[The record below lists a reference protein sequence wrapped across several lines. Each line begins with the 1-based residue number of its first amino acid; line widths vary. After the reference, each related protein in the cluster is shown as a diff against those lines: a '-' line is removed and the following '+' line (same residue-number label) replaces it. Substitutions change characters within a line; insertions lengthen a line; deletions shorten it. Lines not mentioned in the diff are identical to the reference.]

1 VLGAP
6 DISGA
11 RAAEGSERDDG
22 AHIARNRWVRPANGS
37 AVRGAHLTVH
47 LGATWLGILLSAAAA
62 AYAIA
67 VLVADLPRRRSW
79 PAAEDGA
86 TPPVT
91 ILKPLCGAEPGLYEN
106 LRSFCNQT
114 YPRFQIVF
122 GVADSADPAVDVVQR
137 LRREFTDVDIQLA
150 INRRQ
155 HGSSRKVSNL
165 INMMP
170 FARHDYLIIAD
181 SDVRVTPSY
190 LRQIVPPLL
199 HAGVGIVTC
208 AYRGKPRQG
217 LWSLF
222 GSLFINDW
230 FIPSVRV
237 AAMLGSS
244 AFAFGATIAIRR
256 ETLAAIGGFHS
267 MANQLADD
275 YRLGELTRR
284 LGLRTVLADVVV
296 ETCVDEGGLGT
307 LVSHELRW
315 LRTIRA
321 VRPVG
326 FSLLFVTFGF
336 PLAAL
341 GTVLARG
348 AWPAAGLSAITCVAR
363 AALYWRA
370 STSSAASGSVLRLFV
385 LPLRDLLSVALWGWS
400 FTSSRVYWRGF
411 QFRILR
417 DGSVLPVARRTVQHQ
432 ARIPAATGKVDG
444 ALGGFGTADRTRRR
458 RSANRRRREPFP
470 GRR

>member
-1 VLGAP
+1 V
-6 DISGA
+6 
-11 RAAEGSERDDG
+11 
-22 AHIARNRWVRPANGS
+22 
-37 AVRGAHLTVH
+37 
-47 LGATWLGILLSAAAA
+47 TWLGIILCAAAA

-67 VLVADLPRRRSW
+67 VLVADLPRRRFRSA
-79 PAAEDGA
+79 PEDGT

-91 ILKPLCGAEPGLYEN
+91 IMKPLCGAEPGLYEN
-106 LRSFCNQT
+106 LRSFCNQA

-137 LRREFTDVDIQLA
+137 LRREFTDVHIQLA
-150 INRRQ
+150 VNRRQ

-181 SDVRVTPSY
+181 SDVRVTPGY
-190 LRQIVPPLL
+190 LRQIVQPLL
-199 HAGVGIVTC
+199 DAGVGIVTC
-208 AYRGKPRQG
+208 AYRGRPRQRS

-256 ETLAAIGGFHS
+256 ETLTEIGGFHS
-267 MANQLADD
+267 MADQLADD

-284 LGLRTVLADVVV
+284 LGLRTVLSDVVV
-296 ETCVDEGGLGT
+296 ETCVDERGLGT

-326 FSLLFVTFGF
+326 YSLLFVTFGF

-341 GTVLARG
+341 GTFLARG
-348 AWPAAGLSAITCVAR
+348 AWPAAGLLAITSVAR
-363 AALYWRA
+363 VALYWRV
-370 STSSAASGSVLRLFV
+370 SRSSAPSSSVLRLFV
-385 LPLRDLLSVALWGWS
+385 LPLRDLLSVALWSWS

-411 QFRILR
+411 QFQILG
-417 DGSVLPVARRTVQHQ
+417 DGSVLPAAKRSAQHQ

-444 ALGGFGTADRTRRR
+444 ALGGFGTADRVRRR
-458 RSANRRRREPFP
+458 RSASRRTREPFP